1 MGIREYTKKYCLE
14 NIKIMFRIG
23 WRYITLQPND
33 VNELKYIKFV
43 YDEHVRY
50 YKLIFKNFLDLAR
63 QAGQNIAGKHNE
75 LIKRD

>member
-14 NIKIMFRIG
+14 NIKIIFRVG
-23 WRYITLQPND
+23 WRYITLQTND

-50 YKLIFKNFLDLAR
+50 YKLIFKNILDLAR
-63 QAGQNIAGKHNE
+63 EAGQNIADKHEE
-75 LIKRD
+75 LIKK